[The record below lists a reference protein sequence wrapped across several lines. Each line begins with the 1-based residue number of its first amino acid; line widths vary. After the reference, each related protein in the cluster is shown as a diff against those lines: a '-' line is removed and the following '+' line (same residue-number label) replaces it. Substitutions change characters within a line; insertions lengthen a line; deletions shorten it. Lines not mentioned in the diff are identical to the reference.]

1 MADYELE
8 DDIYTRELDDL
19 VNKYGAFCG
28 ILLNKNISC
37 VTFFSQLL
45 HDEKL
50 RNSMASIGHCSWFDL
65 VKHMT
70 YRYPILHKSKKINKI
85 L

>member
-1 MADYELE
+1 MNSSDSDLHAK
-8 DDIYTRELDDL
+8 ELDIFI
-19 VNKYGAFCG
+19 NRFGSFCG

-45 HDEKL
+45 EDEDL
-50 RNSMASIGHCSWFDL
+50 RKGMEKISGYTWFDL

-70 YRYPILHKSKKINKI
+70 YRYPILHKSKKIKKI
-85 L
+85 IS

>member
-1 MADYELE
+1 MESIEETIYEK
-8 DDIYTRELDDL
+8 ELNGL

-45 HDEKL
+45 QDSDL
-50 RNSMASIGHCSWFDL
+50 RDGMADIGHCTWFDL

-70 YRYPILHKSKKINKI
+70 HRYPILHKSKKINKI